1 MEVPLFK
8 VLLEILEIL
17 DNVEKRKLSNRK
29 NIKEH

>member
-8 VLLEILEIL
+8 VLLEIL